1 MYSEIQL
8 FGTYNSSFMG
18 IFRSNLLISNSALL
32 ATALFLNLKTLNER
46 ELMADTEYLAK
57 Y

>member
-8 FGTYNSSFMG
+8 FGTYNNSFMG